1 MAEVDVALGKGHRD
15 VQQLVDGIDDKVH
28 ADLCE
33 DVPCPES
40 ACPVC
45 HNEQNGH
52 QTICEPHIV
61 LSEPFFLYEGPV
73 DAVIDIKRR
82 DWFVP
87 NDHVFLREHKDRRV
101 NRFCLF
107 SNNGKL

>member
-1 MAEVDVALGKGHRD
+1 MAEVDVALGEHRRD

-40 ACPVC
+40 ACQIC
-45 HNEQNGH
+45 RNEQDGH

-61 LSEPFFLYEGPV
+61 FSEPLVLYEGPV
-73 DAVIDIKRR
+73 RAVIDIKRR
-82 DWFVP
+82 NRFVP
-87 NDHVFLREHKDRRV
+87 KDHLMLSV
-101 NRFCLF
+101 
-107 SNNGKL
+107 SP